1 MDPVE
6 PSPVAHTSQNVMR
19 RRALIRVA
27 TLALALAVLWGVVWY
42 FDWYQYITTEN
53 IRAVMNDA
61 GWLGVVAYVAAFVF
75 GNLVQVPS
83 NVFLAAAV
91 LSYGFFPGYPL
102 AFFTSL
108 ISVSV
113 SFFFVRSVG
122 GKALTAVERPWVR
135 RALSRLDE
143 HPVSTVVVLRL
154 VFAGSP
160 WLNYLLAMSDI
171 RYRDYALGS
180 ALGLAPHLAVLAGLM
195 AFAVD
200 STV

>member
-1 MDPVE
+1 MDPVD
-6 PSPVAHTSQNVMR
+6 PIVTRTPQNVMR

-27 TLALALAVLWGVVWY
+27 TLAASLALIWGVVWY
-42 FDWYQYITTEN
+42 FDWYQHITTEN
-53 IRAVMNDA
+53 IRAFMNDA
-61 GWLGVVAYVAAFVF
+61 GWLGIVAYVAAFVL
-75 GNLVQVPS
+75 GNLAQVPS

-102 AFFTSL
+102 TLITSL

-113 SFFFVRSVG
+113 SFYFVRGVG
-122 GKALTAVERPWVR
+122 GKALTTVERPWVR
-135 RALSRLDE
+135 KALGRLDE
-143 HPVSTVVVLRL
+143 HPVSTVLILRL

-171 RYRDYALGS
+171 RYRDFLLGS
-180 ALGLAPHLAVLAGLM
+180 AIGLAPHLAVLAGLL

-200 STV
+200 ATV